1 MKGEIFL
8 FVFLCFIISFSS
20 ISNPIMAVPN
30 ASSITSNFLSV
41 DKSSG
46 YYTDT
51 FTFNIT
57 FATVPNATTPFRLEY
72 QPFRSSSWQIFGSQ
86 SYISDFQKNGNS
98 IYDVVIP
105 SDSGIM
111 QGGTYDFRAVYG
123 IPDQFTNLVSIT
135 FASTVQPPIQ
145 QIQSQRLTN
154 FYVWI
159 AVIVI
164 IAFLLIFAFISYLM
178 KSPTEMWSV

>member
-8 FVFLCFIISFSS
+8 FVFLCFVIS
-20 ISNPIMAVPN
+20 ISIFSNSAKAVP
-30 ASSITSNFLSV
+30 NFLSV

-46 YYTDT
+46 SLTDT

-57 FATVPNATTPFRLEY
+57 FATVPNATTPFRIEY
-72 QPFRSSSWQIFGSQ
+72 QPLRSSSWQILGSQ
-86 SYISDFQKNGNS
+86 SYISNFQKNGNS
-98 IYDVVIP
+98 IYDVVVP
-105 SDSGIM
+105 LDLGIS
-111 QGGTYDFRAVYG
+111 QGGTYNFRAVYG
-123 IPDQFTNLVSIT
+123 IPDQFMNLVSIT
-135 FASTVQPPIQ
+135 FSSAPQPPIQ
-145 QIQSQRLTN
+145 EIQSQRLTN

-159 AVIVI
+159 ALIVI